1 MRESLKAGLE
11 GTFRYRVPESK
22 TVPFIYE
29 EAQDFQSMPRVFA
42 TGFMVAL
49 VEWACVD
56 LIKPHL
62 DWPREQTLGT
72 HVDLS
77 HLAATLPG
85 MTVEVR
91 ARLERVEGRKL
102 FFSVSARDDLDVITE
117 GRHERHVI
125 DKARFDER
133 VETKRAR
140 FERAT

>member
-1 MRESLKAGLE
+1 MRETLSAGLE
-11 GTFRYRVPESK
+11 GTFRYRVPATK

-29 EAQDFQSMPRVFA
+29 EAQDFQAMPRVFA

-62 DWPREQTLGT
+62 DWPREQSLGT
-72 HVDLS
+72 RIDLS

-91 ARLERVEGRKL
+91 VKLARVEGRKL
-102 FFSVSARDDLDVITE
+102 VFEVSARDDLDLITE

-133 VETKRAR
+133 LESKRSRMEAG
-140 FERAT
+140 A

>member
-1 MRESLKAGLE
+1 MRETLKAGLE
-11 GTFRYRVPESK
+11 GTFRYRVPDNK

-62 DWPREQTLGT
+62 DWPREQSLGT

-85 MTVEVR
+85 MSIEVR

-102 FFSVSARDDLDVITE
+102 VFHVSARDDLDLITE

-125 DKARFDER
+125 DKPRFDER
-133 VETKRAR
+133 VAAKRAR
-140 FERAT
+140 FEESA

>member
-1 MRESLKAGLE
+1 MRDTLTAGLE

-22 TVPFIYE
+22 TVPYIYE
-29 EAQDFQSMPRVFA
+29 EAQDFQQMPRVFA

-49 VEWACVD
+49 VEWACAD
-56 LIKPHL
+56 LVKAHL

-91 ARLERVEGRKL
+91 ARLDRVEGRKL
-102 FFSVSARDDLDVITE
+102 VFVVSARDDLDLITE
-117 GRHERHVI
+117 GRHEPIVV
-125 DKARFDER
+125 DKQRFDER
-133 VETKRAR
+133 LAAKRSRLEA
-140 FERAT
+140 A

>member
-1 MRESLKAGLE
+1 MRETLKAGLE
-11 GTFRYRVPESK
+11 GTFRYRVPDNK

-29 EAQDFQSMPRVFA
+29 EAHDFQAMPRVFA

-91 ARLERVEGRKL
+91 ARLERVEGRRL
-102 FFSVSARDDLDVITE
+102 FFSVSARDDLDLITE
-117 GRHERHVI
+117 GRHERMV
-125 DKARFDER
+125 
-133 VETKRAR
+133 VELQR
-140 FERAT
+140 FEERLAAKRSKAQAA